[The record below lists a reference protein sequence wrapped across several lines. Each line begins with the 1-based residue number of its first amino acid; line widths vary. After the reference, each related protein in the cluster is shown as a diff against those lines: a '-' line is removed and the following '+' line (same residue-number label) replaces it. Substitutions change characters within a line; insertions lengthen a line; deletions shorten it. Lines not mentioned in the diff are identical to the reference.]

1 MKEKIKALRLKLGLH
16 QINMG
21 KLFGYSPGSEQNE
34 CSRLERRDSNNGI
47 FTRMFQLLEFVHE
60 KGLLPEFIERI
71 GIKFY
76 PQKGNARGMGKAK
89 KKRVNNDL

>member
-21 KLFGYSPGSEQNE
+21 KLFGYATGSEQQE
-34 CSRLERRDSNNGI
+34 MTRTESRETNNGI
-47 FTRMFQLLEFVHE
+47 FIRMFQLLEFVHE

-76 PQKGNARGMGKAK
+76 PQKGNARGMGRALKNKVK
-89 KKRVNNDL
+89 KS